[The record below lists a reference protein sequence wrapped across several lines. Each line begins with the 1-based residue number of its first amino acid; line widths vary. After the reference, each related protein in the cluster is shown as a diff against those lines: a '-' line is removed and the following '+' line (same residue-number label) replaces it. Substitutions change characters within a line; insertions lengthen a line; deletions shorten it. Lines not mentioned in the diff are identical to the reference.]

1 MCQLLTEVTM
11 YVTVIDK
18 SNDMGVTV
26 TDKSNDMCVTYWQ
39 K

>member
-26 TDKSNDMCVTYWQ
+26 TDKSNDMCVTY
-39 K
+39 